1 MENER
6 EKVSFSARC
15 LRPCAIMG
23 QELIKSAV
31 DASVFVINLTPA
43 LISFVMTAALVPLS
57 ASRQAGRG
65 SSHDRQLISQWSPA
79 NIHHNPS
86 IKSVGDD
93 TGLLRGRQLLY
104 LGCGGRARLRGVAL
118 HTNPGTPIST
128 RLGGHFN
135 SLRHY
140 RDLPWK
146 ASVKVTADTA
156 VIHKDYFKMSARR

>member
-1 MENER
+1 
-6 EKVSFSARC
+6 
-15 LRPCAIMG
+15 MG
-23 QELIKSAV
+23 RG
-31 DASVFVINLTPA
+31 
-43 LISFVMTAALVPLS
+43 
-57 ASRQAGRG
+57 RQAGRG
-65 SSHDRQLISQWSPA
+65 GARRGGTRDGQLSSQWSPA

-93 TGLLRGRQLLY
+93 TALGLLRGRQPLY
-104 LGCGGRARLRGVAL
+104 SGCGGGARLRGVAL
-118 HTNPGTPIST
+118 RTNPGTPIST

-146 ASVKVTADTA
+146 APVKVTADAA